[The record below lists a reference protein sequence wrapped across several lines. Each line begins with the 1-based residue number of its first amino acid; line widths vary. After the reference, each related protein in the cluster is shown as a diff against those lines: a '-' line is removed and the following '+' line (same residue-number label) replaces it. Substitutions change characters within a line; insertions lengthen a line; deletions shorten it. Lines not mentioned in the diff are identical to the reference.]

1 VKILPQHLPNSG
13 SASDLAEMRGV
24 ASDCLTVCLVTEG
37 TYPHYKGGVSTWCD
51 MLVRGLPEVR
61 FVLMS
66 LVADPSASPVFELPP
81 NVVKL
86 ITVPLWGTGE
96 VLELQRDL
104 NVPAVIRRKRSA
116 TQKVID
122 EKFVLP
128 SGVFWANCGVNPRN
142 PR

>member
-1 VKILPQHLPNSG
+1 MEDQGFDTQPLS
-13 SASDLAEMRGV
+13 
-24 ASDCLTVCLVTEG
+24 VCLVTEG